1 MKALVFSLFLH
12 LAIIGFIYLKGGFEP
27 VVNTSND
34 LRQKEQP
41 SNPHEVSKVPRVKN
55 QQGERLTQKKKEELI
70 TDSLAQQKKEL
81 DRMTPVQKHRA
92 LDSHLEQL
100 ESVNGGALELLTM
113 EVLKLLDG
121 EGPVTRVENE
131 SVSVKVYDHE
141 SSFFTNVERRPEG
154 LRISMQDRNANKLS
168 YIIENKDIT
177 EDDLALLKLYDK
189 SKDNKHLKLILE
201 TFAKYYNTK

>member
-27 VVNTSND
+27 VVSTSHD
-34 LRQKEQP
+34 VGKSELLSTP
-41 SNPHEVSKVPRVKN
+41 DEVAKIARVQDEK
-55 QQGERLTQKKKEELI
+55 GERLTQKKKEELI
-70 TDSLAQQKKEL
+70 TGSLERQKKEL

-92 LDSHLEQL
+92 LDSRLEQL
-100 ESVNGGALELLTM
+100 DSVNGGALELLTM

-121 EGPVTRVENE
+121 ESSKASVGKTN
-131 SVSVKVYDHE
+131 VSVKAYDHE

-154 LRISMQDRNANKLS
+154 LRISMQDRNANTLS

-177 EDDLALLKLYDK
+177 EDDLSLLKLYDK
-189 SKDNKHLKLILE
+189 SKGNKHLKLILE
-201 TFAKYYNTK
+201 TFTKYYNTK